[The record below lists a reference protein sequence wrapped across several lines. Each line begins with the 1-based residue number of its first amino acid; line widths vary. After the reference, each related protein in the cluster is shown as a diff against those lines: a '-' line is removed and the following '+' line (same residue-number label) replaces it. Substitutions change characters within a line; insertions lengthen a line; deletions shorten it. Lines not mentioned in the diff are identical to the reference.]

1 MGLRLF
7 PAVSA
12 KFNGTRLFPAIN
24 FHDKPNNKTNKAEK
38 LEKLHSENRELLL
51 DPRAIQY

>member
-1 MGLRLF
+1 MGLRLY

-38 LEKLHSENRELLL
+38 LEKLHSENRQLLL

>member
-1 MGLRLF
+1 MGLTAGYSL
-7 PAVSA
+7 SA

-38 LEKLHSENRELLL
+38 LEKLHSENRRLLL
-51 DPRAIQY
+51 DPRAIRY